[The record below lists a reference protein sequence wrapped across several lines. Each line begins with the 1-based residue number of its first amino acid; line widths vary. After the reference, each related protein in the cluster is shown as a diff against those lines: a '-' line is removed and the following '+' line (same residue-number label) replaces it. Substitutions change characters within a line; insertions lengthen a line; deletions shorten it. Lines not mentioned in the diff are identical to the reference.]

1 MTIKTNIEMSRED
14 AIAEY
19 IIDELNKGQKEK
31 VAYNLE
37 EDDALS
43 SVKYWIPTGSPVL
56 DIILSNRK
64 NGGLPSGR
72 FILLTGLE
80 SSGKSLLA
88 AHALANVQK
97 MGGIAVFIDSEN
109 AVSKE
114 FLRVIGVN
122 LKTLVYVQTQD
133 IAKVFDTIE
142 TVIKSSIEKK
152 AKVPIMVVVDS
163 ITSTTLPA
171 YIDMG
176 TEVIG
181 YEGAKKAAFI
191 ANQFQKMTNK
201 IAADNVCVLITAQ
214 LRVRMNAMAN
224 QDPYDVTGGMALKFY
239 PSIHIRIKKRAK
251 EKISSSDEPVG
262 VWIEM
267 ETLKNRLAPERRKA
281 VCLVR
286 YDRGIDYDGSI
297 LKEAFTLKLITG
309 KASKIYITKDG
320 EELKFTNRTYKKIIT
335 DEIMKEILDR
345 IADIRIHKYKEDASQ
360 DDIETVTISEEDV

>member
-1 MTIKTNIEMSRED
+1 MTQTSNIEMSRED
-14 AIAEY
+14 MMAEFL
-19 IIDELNKGQKEK
+19 ISELNKGQKEK
-31 VAYNLE
+31 IAYNLE

-72 FILLTGLE
+72 FVLLTGLE

-133 IAKVFDTIE
+133 TSKVFDVINN
-142 TVIKSSIEKK
+142 VIKASIEKN

-163 ITSTTLPA
+163 MTSTTLPD

-176 TEVIG
+176 TEFVG
-181 YEGAKKAAFI
+181 YEGAKKAGFI
-191 ANQFQKMTNK
+191 SNQFQKMTNK

-214 LRVRMNAMAN
+214 LRVRMNAMGN
-224 QDPYDVTGGMALKFY
+224 QDPYEVTGGMALKFY
-239 PSIHIRIKKRAK
+239 PSIHIRIRKKAK
-251 EKISSSDEPVG
+251 EKISTSNEPIG
-262 VWIEM
+262 VHVEM

-281 VCLVR
+281 NCLVR
-286 YDRGIDYDGSI
+286 YDRGIDYDASI
-297 LKEAFTLKLITG
+297 LKEAQALKIITG
-309 KASKIYITKDG
+309 TAWKKYITKDG
-320 EELKFTNRTYKKIIT
+320 EELKFTNKGYKKVVT
-335 DEIMKEILDR
+335 QEFMDEILDR
-345 IADIRIHKYKEDASQ
+345 IADERIHKYKEDASQ
-360 DDIETVTISEEDV
+360 DDIETETVNEEDD